1 MREKTVRPPKF
12 ENNEMYMAGYRR
24 GMENCE
30 CIHPFIKEELDA
42 IRLGLSVLIN
52 DDLKLKETAKDDI
65 FDRKFEE
72 RIIWLKKLERKVAA
86 LIPDEESEI

>member
-1 MREKTVRPPKF
+1 MQEIKIVRPPKF

-30 CIHPFIKEELDA
+30 CIHPFSKEELDA

-52 DDLKLKETAKDDI
+52 DDIKLKEIAKDGI
-65 FDRKFEE
+65 FNHKFEE
-72 RIIWLKKLERKVAA
+72 RIMWLGELERKVAT
-86 LIPDEESEI
+86 LVPDKGDE